1 MLCNIWHSQLFVLV
15 FVSIIIVLTV
25 NNSAISNLVDYYSLV
40 IILYGGENMKTVADL
55 DRTDR
60 RILNTLQRNGRI
72 ANVDLAREVNLTP
85 TPCLER
91 VKRLEKEGFITSYVA
106 LLDPVKANAAL
117 CAYIEVQL
125 ASTTTEAIQLFN
137 QQMLSLSEVQECQMV
152 AGGFDYLIKIRVE
165 DMQHYQRFLGEK
177 LSTIEGI
184 SQTHTYVVIEDVKSQ
199 TALKINL

>member
-1 MLCNIWHSQLFVLV
+1 
-15 FVSIIIVLTV
+15 
-25 NNSAISNLVDYYSLV
+25 
-40 IILYGGENMKTVADL
+40 MKTVLDL

-60 RILNTLQRNGRI
+60 RILKSLQKNGRL

-91 VKRLEKEGFITSYVA
+91 VKRLEKEGFITQYVA

-125 ASTTTEAIQLFN
+125 TNTSTETVRIFN
-137 QQMLSLSEVQECQMV
+137 KHMLALPEVQECQLV
-152 AGGFDYLIKIRVE
+152 AGGFDYLIKIRVA

-177 LSTIEGI
+177 LSSIESI
-184 SQTHTYVVIEDVKSQ
+184 SQTHTYVVIEDVKSI
-199 TALKINL
+199 TALSINV

>member
-1 MLCNIWHSQLFVLV
+1 
-15 FVSIIIVLTV
+15 
-25 NNSAISNLVDYYSLV
+25 
-40 IILYGGENMKTVADL
+40 MKTVADL

-91 VKRLEKEGFITSYVA
+91 VKRLEREGCITSYVA

-125 ASTTTEAIQLFN
+125 TSTTTEAISQFN
-137 QQMLSLSEVQECQMV
+137 QQMMALDEVLECQMV
-152 AGGFDYLIKIRVE
+152 AGGFDYLIKIRVA

-177 LSTIEGI
+177 LSAIQGI

-199 TALKINL
+199 TALQLSL

>member
-1 MLCNIWHSQLFVLV
+1 M
-15 FVSIIIVLTV
+15 
-25 NNSAISNLVDYYSLV
+25 
-40 IILYGGENMKTVADL
+40 MKTVADL

-60 RILNTLQRNGRI
+60 RILKTLQNNGRI

-91 VKRLEKEGFITSYVA
+91 VKRLEKDGFITAYVA

-125 ASTTTEAIQLFN
+125 ISTTTEAIRLFN
-137 QQMLSLSEVQECQMV
+137 QQMLSLDEVLECQMV
-152 AGGFDYLIKIRVE
+152 AGGFDYLIKIRVA

-184 SQTHTYVVIEDVKSQ
+184 SQTHTYVVIEDVKSV
-199 TALKINL
+199 TAIRINP

>member
-1 MLCNIWHSQLFVLV
+1 
-15 FVSIIIVLTV
+15 
-25 NNSAISNLVDYYSLV
+25 
-40 IILYGGENMKTVADL
+40 MKTVVDL

-60 RILNTLQRNGRI
+60 RILNSLQKNGRL

-91 VKRLEKEGFITSYVA
+91 VKRLEKEGFITQYVA

-125 ASTTTEAIQLFN
+125 TSTSTETVRIFN
-137 QQMLSLSEVQECQMV
+137 KHMLALPEVQECQLV
-152 AGGFDYLIKIRVE
+152 AGGFDYLIKIRVA

-177 LSTIEGI
+177 LSSIESI
-184 SQTHTYVVIEDVKSQ
+184 SQTHTYVVIEDVKSI
-199 TALKINL
+199 TALSINV

>member
-1 MLCNIWHSQLFVLV
+1 
-15 FVSIIIVLTV
+15 
-25 NNSAISNLVDYYSLV
+25 
-40 IILYGGENMKTVADL
+40 MKTVTDL

-60 RILNTLQRNGRI
+60 RILNTLQNNGRI
-72 ANVDLAREVNLTP
+72 ANVDLAREVNLTA

-91 VKRLEKEGFITSYVA
+91 VKRLEREGFITHYAA

-125 ASTTTEAIQLFN
+125 TSTTTEAISQFN
-137 QQMLSLSEVQECQMV
+137 QQMMKLDEVLECQMV
-152 AGGFDYLIKIRVE
+152 AGGFDYLIKIRVA

-177 LSTIEGI
+177 LSAIEGI

-199 TALKINL
+199 TALQINL

>member
-1 MLCNIWHSQLFVLV
+1 
-15 FVSIIIVLTV
+15 
-25 NNSAISNLVDYYSLV
+25 
-40 IILYGGENMKTVADL
+40 MKTVTNL

-60 RILNTLQRNGRI
+60 RILNALQDNGRI
-72 ANVDLAREVNLTP
+72 ANVDLARAVNLTP

-91 VKRLEKEGFITSYVA
+91 VKRLEREGFITRYVA

-125 ASTTTEAIQLFN
+125 TSTTTEAISQFN
-137 QQMLSLSEVQECQMV
+137 QQMMDLDEVLECQMV
-152 AGGFDYLIKIRVE
+152 AGGFDYLIKIRVA

-177 LSTIEGI
+177 LSAIKGI

-199 TALKINL
+199 TALQINL

>member
-1 MLCNIWHSQLFVLV
+1 
-15 FVSIIIVLTV
+15 
-25 NNSAISNLVDYYSLV
+25 
-40 IILYGGENMKTVADL
+40 MKTVADL

-60 RILNTLQRNGRI
+60 RILNTLQGNGRI

-91 VKRLEKEGFITSYVA
+91 VKRLEKEGFITNYVA

-125 ASTTTEAIQLFN
+125 VSTTTEAIRLFN
-137 QQMLSLSEVQECQMV
+137 QQMLSMVEVQECQLV
-152 AGGFDYLIKIRVE
+152 AGGFDYLIKIRVA

-177 LSTIEGI
+177 LSAFEGI
-184 SQTHTYVVIEDVKSQ
+184 SQTHTYVVIEDVKSA
-199 TALKINL
+199 TALNISP

>member
-1 MLCNIWHSQLFVLV
+1 
-15 FVSIIIVLTV
+15 
-25 NNSAISNLVDYYSLV
+25 
-40 IILYGGENMKTVADL
+40 MKTVTDL

-60 RILNTLQRNGRI
+60 RILNTLQRHGRI

-125 ASTTTEAIQLFN
+125 TSTTTEAISQFN
-137 QQMLSLSEVQECQMV
+137 QQMMDLDEVLECQMV
-152 AGGFDYLIKIRVE
+152 AGGFDYLIKIRVA

-177 LSTIEGI
+177 LSAIKGI
-184 SQTHTYVVIEDVKSQ
+184 SQTHTYVVIENVKSQ
-199 TALKINL
+199 TALQINL

>member
-1 MLCNIWHSQLFVLV
+1 
-15 FVSIIIVLTV
+15 
-25 NNSAISNLVDYYSLV
+25 
-40 IILYGGENMKTVADL
+40 MKTVADL

-91 VKRLEKEGFITSYVA
+91 VKRLKKEGFITSYVA